1 MIPENLKN
9 KIINTTI
16 DISQY
21 INDEYFSINNNVA
34 YLVKVGKIRMIKV
47 DVTLK
52 KEINTDIYLFNFPTN
67 FLDIINTYFFGNLID
82 RSGKSYDVAFY
93 NQLESNNFSILIQP
107 QYDNPITVESR
118 IIGEWVGFCKSAD
131 TDINAED
138 DKYLNKEEV
147 QALISEALDGAILK
161 ETFEKS
167 QAEQDKKI
175 QKLQNALID
184 ESTEQDTSIH
194 ISDASDVPAVLSI
207 EGNHYQEQQE
217 GTSNLAVLNE
227 VSITQDGITVNVQ
240 DGVATVSGTNTSD
253 TATYITIGTAYLYA
267 NKTYYLRKE
276 QGTAVGGYSLYKNGQ
291 TKWFEATGESS
302 IDVSETGEW
311 DLRYSVGAN
320 ASVSGTL
327 KFGVYENAETEYV
340 VGEKA
345 IPSVEY
351 PSSVETVSET
361 QKIIILNNNIFDN
374 QMEKG
379 DITAYAGVNASS
391 TTRIRSKN
399 YISLFN
405 MKKIRIIRNDGNSA
419 ATIGLRFYDKDK
431 NFLGYSATAL
441 TGLVDLTS
449 ILSNILEKGAKYFR
463 FVVVDETDLTK
474 KYGIN
479 LDNSTEF
486 IEHEQKEYNLSV
498 QQEMLQNDYFNTE
511 KEIHKWGY
519 INTKN
524 VTNLAV
530 SLNTSNEDF
539 RRYSVDLKI
548 NDRKTGEYL
557 KILCTHFKYKDSRW
571 HEYEGICGWESGQTL
586 CIGTFNKELD
596 TAEKMKNYLL
606 NNDVEIYYELA
617 EQEELDLT
625 EEQKETLSQLNA
637 LELFKGVNN
646 IYTEQNL
653 ALLQLNYTADT
664 KIYMDNKIANLKDQV
679 DAINELLST
688 TGTSS
693 MLLDNL
699 QNDLESEVM

>member
-1 MIPENLKN
+1 MQ
-9 KIINTTI
+9 T
-16 DISQY
+16 
-21 INDEYFSINNNVA
+21 A
-34 YLVKVGKIRMIKV
+34 GA
-47 DVTLK
+47 TLAK
-52 KEINTDIYLFNFPTN
+52 D
-67 FLDIINTYFFGNLID
+67 
-82 RSGKSYDVAFY
+82 
-93 NQLESNNFSILIQP
+93 
-107 QYDNPITVESR
+107 SR
-118 IIGEWVGFCKSAD
+118 LIGEWTGFCSAD
-131 TDINAED
+131 IKDTSEEE
-138 DKYLNKEEV
+138 NKFITYNQFNV
-147 QALISEALDGAILK
+147 LISEALKDYTKNVVL
-161 ETFEKS
+161 EES
-167 QAEQDKKI
+167 QSKQDKLI
-175 QKLQNALID
+175 QKLQSNMIN
-184 ESTEQDTSIH
+184 ESTEEATSLYVE
-194 ISDASDVPAVLSI
+194 DASDLPAVLSVK
-207 EGNHYQEQQE
+207 GNHYQETQE
-217 GTSNLAVLNE
+217 GTSNLAVLQEGTIEQNGNKVVIE
-227 VSITQDGITVNVQ
+227 N
-240 DGVATVSGTNTSD
+240 GVATLSGTNSSD
-253 TATYITIGTAYLYA
+253 TTNYVKVGTAYLYSE
-267 NKTYYLRKE
+267 KTYYINNIRDLTAGSHGALLR
-276 QGTAVGGYSLYKNGQ
+276 SQ
-291 TKWFEATGESS
+291 TGLVKWFTANTEVELQCSQ
-302 IDVSETGEW
+302 TGEW
-311 DLRYSVGAN
+311 DIEVSYSTGQFATGTEKFLISESSGAEW
-320 ASVSGTL
+320 VQG
-327 KFGVYENAETEYV
+327 K
-340 VGEKA
+340 KA

-405 MKKIRIIRNDGNSA
+405 MKKIRIIRNDHNSA

-486 IEHEQKEYNLSV
+486 IEHEEKEYNLAV
-498 QQEMLQNDYFNTE
+498 QKNMLQNDYFDTE

-530 SLNTSNEDF
+530 SLNTSNKDF

-548 NDRKTGEYL
+548 NNRKSGEYL
-557 KILCTHFKYKDSRW
+557 KMLCTHFKYTDSRW
-571 HEYEGICGWESGQTL
+571 HEYEGICGWESGQTF

-625 EEQKETLSQLNA
+625 EEQKEGLNQLNN
-637 LELFKGVNN
+637 LDLFKGVNN

-653 ALLQLNYTADT
+653 ALLQLEYTADT
-664 KIYMDNKIANLKDQV
+664 KMYIDNKIA
-679 DAINELLST
+679 S
-688 TGTSS
+688 
-693 MLLDNL
+693 
-699 QNDLESEVM
+699 QNKEILNVAGGN